1 MGLLSNA
8 LQRLGRTARMGAGGA
23 ALGAGVGGLASG
35 GDPEA
40 MMNGA
45 MIGGVGGATLG
56 GMGQLARIGLG
67 DVGPQAARGAAQ
79 GIGSRGNMAAAYE
92 VIMAR
97 RMEAQQVRNMGYP
110 EQAARLEQEADALE
124 QRLAGML

>member
-1 MGLLSNA
+1 
-8 LQRLGRTARMGAGGA
+8 MGAGGA
-23 ALGAGVGGLASG
+23 ALGAGVGGLTSG

-40 MMNGA
+40 MLNGA

-56 GMGQLARIGLG
+56 GVGQLAHIGMG
-67 DVGPQAARGAAQ
+67 DVGPQMARQATQ
-79 GIGSRGNMAAAYE
+79 GVGSRGNMAAAYR
-92 VIMAR
+92 VILQR

-124 QRLAGML
+124 QKLSGMM